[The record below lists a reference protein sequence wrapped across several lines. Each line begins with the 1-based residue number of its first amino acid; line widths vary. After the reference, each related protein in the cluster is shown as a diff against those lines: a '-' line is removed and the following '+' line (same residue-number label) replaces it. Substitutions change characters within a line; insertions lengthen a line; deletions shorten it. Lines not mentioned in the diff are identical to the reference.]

1 MSSWMSERN
10 NTEEVPSIAELLF
23 DPTASVWLKLAL
35 RSALCRDPVD
45 AANDSQI
52 LARVLARR
60 CDDILSGRQTS
71 VDCRLG

>member
-10 NTEEVPSIAELLF
+10 NTEEVPSIVELLF

-45 AANDSQI
+45 AANDSQV

-60 CDDILSGRQTS
+60 CDDTLSGPT
-71 VDCRLG
+71 D